1 MHIPNEGQRSYT
13 NSTVQTQAVL
23 REAAIECKWH
33 ALAEHSLERS
43 CLSERPENIC
53 MFTGTFKQNNQ
64 HGSSTKKGKVIS
76 GKAKL
81 VMLSIYGTLKW
92 THPQKS

>member
-53 MFTGTFKQNNQ
+53 MFTGTFNQ

-81 VMLSIYGTLKW
+81 VMLGTLKW
-92 THPQKS
+92 TYPQKS